1 MLGARW
7 TYGKDVESTIEE
19 SLVRQAK
26 TRFENDSFVIVE
38 STRPYLTVIPAFL
51 HDLVTVTEVIGLVLA
66 AREALMRGKGFSVNM
81 RGSVWERGEGLSV
94 TSLLLGMSKNPSR
107 MNDEIRSG
115 SNL

>member
-7 TYGKDVESTIEE
+7 TYGKDVESSIEE

-66 AREALMRGKGFSVNM
+66 AREALMRGKGFSVGM
-81 RGSVWERGEGLSV
+81 RTCTGEG
-94 TSLLLGMSKNPSR
+94 
-107 MNDEIRSG
+107 G
-115 SNL
+115 SACRLPRCCLECPRIPRV

>member
-51 HDLVTVTEVIGLVLA
+51 HDLVTVTEEIGLVLA
-66 AREALMRGKGFSVNM
+66 AREALMRGKGFSVGM
-81 RGSVWERGEGLSV
+81 RTCTGEG
-94 TSLLLGMSKNPSR
+94 
-107 MNDEIRSG
+107 G
-115 SNL
+115 SACRLPRCCLECPRTPRV

>member
-7 TYGKDVESTIEE
+7 TYGKDVESSIEE

-51 HDLVTVTEVIGLVLA
+51 HDLVTVTEEIGLVLA
-66 AREALMRGKGFSVNM
+66 AREALMRGKGFSVGM
-81 RGSVWERGEGLSV
+81 RTCMGEG
-94 TSLLLGMSKNPSR
+94 
-107 MNDEIRSG
+107 G
-115 SNL
+115 SAYRLPRCCLECPRIPRV